1 MTAKTETKREALEEM
16 AQAYTALDDMH
27 KGMLL
32 GWAAALKMMA
42 GSDDD
47 GKKSA

>member
-1 MTAKTETKREALEEM
+1 MEKKLESATELAELYSK
-16 AQAYTALDDMH
+16 LDDMH

-42 GSDDD
+42 DGDD

>member
-1 MTAKTETKREALEEM
+1 MTAKVETKREALEEM
-16 AQAYTALDDMH
+16 AQAYTALDDMR

-42 GSDDD
+42 SSDE
-47 GKKSA
+47 GKKNA